1 VEPTARSLRAAL
13 RAAADP
19 VRAAASARFFK
30 TGKGEYAEGDVF
42 LGVTVPEQRRLVRAA
57 GAVPLSESLR
67 LLEAGAHEERLVA
80 LLTMVHAFEHGDET
94 TRTAIAKA
102 YLAHLRWVDNWDLV
116 DSSAP
121 QILGTWLLSRDRKVL
136 RRLARSKVLW
146 ERRVAILATFAFIR
160 AGEVDDALAIA
171 ETLLDDPH
179 DLIHKAVGWMLRE
192 VGKRVDVDVL
202 RSFLRRHGPGMPRTA
217 LRYAIEHL
225 PPAERKRWLAGEG

>member
-1 VEPTARSLRAAL
+1 VEPTAKSLRGAL
-13 RAAADP
+13 RAVADP

-57 GAVPLSESLR
+57 GAVPLAESLR
-67 LLEAGAHEERLVA
+67 LLEGGAHEERLVA
-80 LLTMVHAFEHGDET
+80 LLTMVRAFERGDEN

-121 QILGTWLLSRDRKVL
+121 YILGTWLLARDRKVL

-146 ERRVAILATFAFIR
+146 ERRVAMLATFAFIR

-202 RSFLRRHGPGMPRTA
+202 RSFLRQHAPRMPRTA

-225 PPAERKRWLAGEG
+225 SPAERKRWLATRS

>member
-1 VEPTARSLRAAL
+1 MEPTAKALRAAL

-57 GAVPLSESLR
+57 GAVSLAESL
-67 LLEAGAHEERLVA
+67 LLLASGAHEERLVA
-80 LLTMVHAFEHGDET
+80 LLTMVRAFERGDAAA
-94 TRTAIAKA
+94 RTAIAKA

-116 DSSAP
+116 DSSSP
-121 QILGTWLLSRDRKVL
+121 QILGTWLLPRDRKVL
-136 RRLARSKVLW
+136 RRLSCSKVLW
-146 ERRVAILATFAFIR
+146 ERRVAIVATFAFIR
-160 AGEVDDALAIA
+160 AGEADDALAIA
-171 ETLLDDPH
+171 EALLEDPH

-202 RSFLRRHGPGMPRTA
+202 RSFLERHAPRMPRTA

-225 PPAERKRWLAGEG
+225 PAAERKRWLTRR

>member
-1 VEPTARSLRAAL
+1 MEPTAESLRAAL

-19 VRAAASARFFK
+19 VRAAGSARFFK
-30 TGKGEYAEGDVF
+30 SGKGEYAEGDVF

-67 LLEAGAHEERLVA
+67 LLEGGAHEERLVA
-80 LLTMVHAFEHGDET
+80 LLIMVRAFERGDERI
-94 TRTAIAKA
+94 RTAIAEA

-121 QILGTWLLSRDRKVL
+121 YILGAWLLARDRKVL
-136 RRLARSKVLW
+136 RRLARSTVLW
-146 ERRVAILATFAFIR
+146 ERRVAMLATFAFIR
-160 AGEVDDALAIA
+160 AGEPSDALAIA
-171 ETLLDDPH
+171 EMLLHDSH

-202 RSFLRRHGPGMPRTA
+202 RDFLRKHAHHMPRTA

-225 PPAERKRWLAGEG
+225 SPAERKRWLAAGR

>member
-1 VEPTARSLRAAL
+1 VEPTAKSLRAAL
-13 RAAADP
+13 RAVADP

-57 GAVPLSESLR
+57 GPVPLAESLR
-67 LLEAGAHEERLVA
+67 LLEGGAHEERLVA
-80 LLTMVHAFEHGDET
+80 LLAMVRAFERGDEA
-94 TRTAIAKA
+94 TRSAIAKA

-121 QILGTWLLSRDRKVL
+121 YILGTWLLARDRKVL

-146 ERRVAILATFAFIR
+146 ERRVAMLATFAFIR

-171 ETLLDDPH
+171 EMLLDDPH

-202 RSFLRRHGPGMPRTA
+202 RSFLRQHGARMPRTA

-225 PPAERKRWLAGEG
+225 SPAERKRWLAG